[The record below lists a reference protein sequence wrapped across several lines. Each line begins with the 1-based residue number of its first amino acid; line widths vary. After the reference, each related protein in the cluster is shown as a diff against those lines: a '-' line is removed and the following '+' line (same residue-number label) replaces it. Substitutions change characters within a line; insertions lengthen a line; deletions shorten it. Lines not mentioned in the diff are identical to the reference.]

1 MRILNEKWKNRLA
14 NWRSDFIAGFVV
26 SLVALPLGLALA
38 SASGLPP
45 IAGVISAISG
55 GIIVG
60 ILGGSYVTI
69 TGPGYGYAVV
79 ILTAVT
85 TLGNG
90 DMQQGYL
97 LTLTAF
103 IVSGAILTL
112 FGLLKLGNLGNFF
125 PSSAVQGV
133 LAAIGIILL
142 SKQFHYMIGVHG
154 TDSKTGLGQLM
165 DIPDS
170 FGLVFTGEAQI
181 ESAILGLVCLGIM
194 VLHSQVSW
202 KWFRIIPGPMWVI
215 LVSVGFYYSFPLT
228 NTPFP
233 IGADYMVKLP
243 EDVTKSFSFP
253 DFSAFKSEGFITAV
267 LSISLIVYL
276 ESLLSIRAVDKLD
289 PLKRRSNINK
299 DLRALGLAS
308 IASGF
313 IGGMPSVTVISRSS
327 VNVNN
332 GAKSRAANFFQAVF
346 LIIFIVFLSKQLQTI
361 PLAAL
366 AAILVY
372 TGYKLAAPKVFLK
385 IFKVGYEEF
394 AVFMLTLLVTIS
406 SSILIGILAGVVLA
420 FIFNILHIKSIR
432 ALIGYTIRPNT
443 LLYQEKDRKY
453 YLGVKG
459 FASFLNYLGLKKQL
473 DNLPRNAEV
482 VVDFSLAKYVDNS
495 VMEHLHY
502 YSEDQESKGGKM
514 EVIGLDVHG
523 AGSNHPFAA
532 RSMVKFTKLLGPSS
546 TLTTRQQQLE
556 EIAKDLGWKF
566 NPAKMRDR
574 LGLRKFR
581 YFRFRRIDKL
591 YNVFTGEHDDKLI
604 RMMDTEYHQGEFIA
618 EENFKVTV
626 LTIKFEKQLPSFT
639 LEKEWIFDRLPVFGD
654 FEDINFDTHPEF
666 SKMYKLKGTDEA
678 RIREFFSEEVLA
690 FFEKN
695 DTYHIEAHGNGILI
709 FEKERH
715 TTISESKKLIQFGTE
730 LANLIK

>member
-1 MRILNEKWKNRLA
+1 MNETWKNRLA
-14 NWRSDFIAGFVV
+14 TWRSDFIAGFVV

-45 IAGVISAISG
+45 ISGVISAICG

-60 ILGGSYVTI
+60 ILGGSHVTI

-112 FGLLKLGNLGNFF
+112 FGLFKLGTLGDFF

-142 SKQFHYMIGVHG
+142 SKQLHYMIGVHG
-154 TDSKTGLGQLM
+154 ADSKTGLGQLM
-165 DIPDS
+165 DIPNS
-170 FGLVFTGEAQI
+170 LNLLFTGKGQI
-181 ESAILGLVCLGIM
+181 ESAILGTVCLGIM

-202 KWFRIIPGPMWVI
+202 KWFRLIPGPMWVI
-215 LVSVGFYYSFPLT
+215 LVSVGFYYSFILT
-228 NTPFP
+228 DTPFP
-233 IGADYMVKLP
+233 IEADYMVKLP

-253 DFSAFKSEGFITAV
+253 DFSAFKSEGFISAV

-299 DLRALGLAS
+299 DLRALSLAS

-346 LIIFIVFLSKQLQTI
+346 LIVFIVFLSKQLQTI

-372 TGYKLAAPKVFLK
+372 TGYKLAAPKVFIK

-406 SSILIGILAGVVLA
+406 SSILIGILAGVILA
-420 FIFNILHIKSIR
+420 FIFNILHIKSLR
-432 ALIGYTIRPNT
+432 TLIGYTIRPNT

-459 FASFLNYLGLKKQL
+459 FSSFLNYLGLKKQL
-473 DNLPRNAEV
+473 DNVPRNAEV

-495 VMEHLHY
+495 VMEHVHY
-502 YSEDQESKGGKM
+502 YSEDQEGKGGKM

-523 AGSNHPFAA
+523 AGSSHPFAA
-532 RSMVKFTKLLGPSS
+532 RSMVKFTKMLGPNT
-546 TLTTRQQQLE
+546 TLTSRQKELK
-556 EIAKDLGWKF
+556 EIAGNLGWKF
-566 NPAKMRDR
+566 HASKVRDKQ
-574 LGLRKFR
+574 GLKKFR

-591 YNVFTGEHDDKLI
+591 YNVFTGENGSGLI
-604 RMMDTEYHQGEFIA
+604 RLMDTEYHQGEFIA
-618 EENFKVTV
+618 QENLKITA
-626 LTIKFEKQLPSFT
+626 LTIKLDRQLPSFT

-654 FEDINFDTHPEF
+654 FEDIDFTEYPEF
-666 SKMYKLKGTDEA
+666 SKKYKLKATDEKKV
-678 RIREFFSEEVLA
+678 REFFSPELLSY
-690 FFEKN
+690 FEKN
-695 DTYHIEAHGNGILI
+695 DTYHIEAHANGILI
-709 FEKERH
+709 FEKERLA
-715 TTISESKKLIQFGTE
+715 TISEVKKLIQFGTE
-730 LANLIK
+730 LANLIKQA

>member
-1 MRILNEKWKNRLA
+1 MNEKWKNRLA
-14 NWRSDFIAGFVV
+14 TWRSDFIAGFVV

-45 IAGVISAISG
+45 IAGVISAICG
-55 GIIVG
+55 GVIVG
-60 ILGGSYVTI
+60 IIGGSFVTI
-69 TGPGYGYAVV
+69 TGPGYGYSFI
-79 ILTAVT
+79 ILTAVN

-97 LTLTAF
+97 LVLSAF

-112 FGLLKLGNLGNFF
+112 FGLFKLGNLGNFF

-142 SKQFHYMIGVHG
+142 SKQFHYMIGTHG
-154 TDSKTGLGQLM
+154 ADSKTALGQLIE
-165 DIPDS
+165 IPS
-170 FGLVFTGEAQI
+170 SMGKLFAGEAQV
-181 ESAILGLVCLGIM
+181 ESAILGVACLGIII
-194 VLHSQVSW
+194 LHSQVSW
-202 KWFRIIPGPMWVI
+202 RWFRLIPGPMWVI
-215 LVSVGFYYSFPLT
+215 IVSIAFYYSFSLL
-228 NTPFP
+228 NMPFP
-233 IGADYMVKLP
+233 IEPEYMVKLP

-253 DFSAFKSEGFITAV
+253 DFSAFQSEGFVTAV
-267 LSISLIVYL
+267 LSITLIVYL

-346 LIIFIVFLSKQLQTI
+346 LIIFVIFLSKQLQTI

-372 TGYKLAAPKVFLK
+372 TGYKLAAPKVIAK
-385 IFKVGYEEF
+385 IFKIGYEEF

-406 SSILIGILAGVVLA
+406 SSILIGILAGVILA
-420 FIFNILHIKSIR
+420 FVFNILHVKSIR
-432 ALIGYTIRPNT
+432 TLINYTIRPNT

-459 FASFLNYLGLKKQL
+459 FSSFLNYLGLKKQL

-482 VVDFSLAKYVDNS
+482 VVDLSLAKYVDNS
-495 VMEHLHY
+495 VMEHIHH

-514 EVIGLDVHG
+514 EVVGLDVHG
-523 AGSNHPFAA
+523 AGSSHPFAS
-532 RSMVKFTKLLGPSS
+532 RSMVKFTRMIGPSS
-546 TLTTRQQQLE
+546 TLTARQKE
-556 EIAKDLGWKF
+556 FRSIAKELGWKF
-566 NPAKMRDR
+566 HAPKMRDR

-581 YFRFRRIDKL
+581 YFRFRKIDKV
-591 YNVFTGEHDDKLI
+591 YNVFTGEHSPFLI
-604 RMMDTEYHQGEFIA
+604 RLMDTEYHQGEFIA
-618 EENFKVTV
+618 QENFKMTV
-626 LTIKFEKQLPSFT
+626 LTIKLNKQLPSFT

-654 FEDINFDTHPEF
+654 FEDIDFATHPRF
-666 SKMYKLKGTDEA
+666 SNKYKLKATDEKKV
-678 RIREFFSEEVLA
+678 REFFSPELLE
-690 FFEKN
+690 FFENN
-695 DTYHIEAHGNGILI
+695 DTYHIEAHSNGILI
-709 FEKERH
+709 FEKERFA
-715 TTISESKKLIQFGTE
+715 TISEIKKLIQFSTE
-730 LANLIK
+730 LVGRIK